1 MTTLTQAK
9 APFGGYDAHQETS
22 KSAQTRADK
31 WMIGGTLLMGTGVL
45 GLLGFP
51 LFLRGLQLQIAA
63 AKAGLSVRPVMVT
76 LIGYLVIIDSA
87 LNSISWT
94 MDLFAN
100 HTLINRV
107 LTAGW
112 GAIFDG
118 GYFWHYNELRV
129 GGAGAPGEKGWEIS
143 LILGLFCPRLAAG
156 IAFLQMKRWG
166 QQWLVVTCWMGI
178 IVWIGYNLN
187 MTFYADVRYAN
198 ITFPVWGWWLYD
210 IFYITP
216 FLAIPY
222 LHTVNREIFSD

>member
-1 MTTLTQAK
+1 MTTLTQGK
-9 APFGGYDAHQETS
+9 APFGGYDAHQESS

-45 GLLGFP
+45 GLIGFP

-94 MDLFAN
+94 LDLFAN
-100 HTLINRV
+100 HSLINRV
-107 LTAGW
+107 MTAGW

-166 QQWLVVTCWMGI
+166 QQWLVVTCWMGL

-222 LHTVNREIFSD
+222 LHTVNREIFTD